1 MCNFVPSYQQMHDLM
16 TLQHTSRSAYYL
28 AAVSLIGMPSQGS
41 HGMETSTNSKN
52 RYKLLVGKNGK
63 KKVTKTTIVGGRI
76 VRTQVDDLNPLSTT
90 SSNIRSLQSLRNK
103 AKQDKDNQRE
113 KNVNTLN
120 ESGQDESLKYSR
132 DIRKGAHRLQ

>member
-1 MCNFVPSYQQMHDLM
+1 M
-16 TLQHTSRSAYYL
+16 
-28 AAVSLIGMPSQGS
+28 
-41 HGMETSTNSKN
+41 
-52 RYKLLVGKNGK
+52 
-63 KKVTKTTIVGGRI
+63 TKTTIVGGRI

>member
-1 MCNFVPSYQQMHDLM
+1 MEEMGHAQVCLITV
-16 TLQHTSRSAYYL
+16 SAH
-28 AAVSLIGMPSQGS
+28 SNQGTPVHFDIDMKGS
-41 HGMETSTNSKN
+41 SNVI
-52 RYKLLVGKNGK
+52 LDINGK